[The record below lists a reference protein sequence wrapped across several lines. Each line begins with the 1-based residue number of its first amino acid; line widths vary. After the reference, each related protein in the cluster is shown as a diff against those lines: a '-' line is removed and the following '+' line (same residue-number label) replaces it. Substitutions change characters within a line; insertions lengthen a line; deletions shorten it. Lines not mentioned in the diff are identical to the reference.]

1 MPIPKPSKG
10 QDEKEF
16 ISACIREIID
26 EYDAPG
32 QAYAVCKGEYDKENM
47 TEEFADY
54 AWDDCMLDQTERY
67 GDEETAAK
75 ICGAIKAA
83 NMSSEEFAT
92 LPTVDCM
99 ERHKS
104 DGYTEQYAK
113 WACSGRPKNDGQQGG
128 VVAAMSEQFSRKKFE
143 YPPSHKEDMTSFMG
157 RCMSDIA
164 VKESK
169 PYRPSRAGFCYEQYQ
184 NRYLSNIGKKWK

>member
-1 MPIPKPSKG
+1 MPIPKPTSG
-10 QDEKEF
+10 QDEKEY

-32 QAYAVCKGEYDKENM
+32 QAYAVCKGTYDKDNM
-47 TEEFADY
+47 SEEFADY
-54 AWDDCMLDQTERY
+54 EWEDCMIDQVERY

-83 NMSSEEFAT
+83 NMSSEDFAT

-99 ERHKS
+99 EKHKS

-128 VVAAMSEQFSRKKFE
+128 VVSAFAKTKFE
-143 YPPSHKEDMTSFMG
+143 YPASHKETMTSFMA
-157 RCMSDIA
+157 RCMSDVM
-164 VKESK
+164 VKEK
-169 PYRPSRAGFCYEQYQ
+169 KKNRGDRAGFCYSQYQ

>member
-1 MPIPKPSKG
+1 MPILKPTSG
-10 QDEKEF
+10 QDEREY

-32 QAYAVCKGEYDKENM
+32 QAYAICKGTYDKENM
-47 TEEFADY
+47 SEEFADY
-54 AWDDCMLDQTERY
+54 PWDECMLDQVERY

-75 ICGAIKAA
+75 ICGSIKAA
-83 NMSSEEFAT
+83 NMSSEDFAT

-99 ERHKS
+99 EKHKS

-113 WACSGRPKNDGQQGG
+113 WACSGRPKNDEQQGG
-128 VVAAMSEQFSRKKFE
+128 VVSAFAKTKFE
-143 YPPSHKEDMTSFMG
+143 YPASHKETMTNFMS
-157 RCMSDIA
+157 RCMSDVM
-164 VKESK
+164 VKEK
-169 PYRPSRAGFCYEQYQ
+169 KKNRGDRAGFCYSQYQ

>member
-1 MPIPKPSKG
+1 MPIPKPTSG
-10 QDEKEF
+10 QDEKEY

-32 QAYAVCKGEYDKENM
+32 QAYAVCKGTYDKENM
-47 TEEFADY
+47 SEEFADY
-54 AWDDCMLDQTERY
+54 AWEDCMLDQVERY

-83 NMSSEEFAT
+83 NMSSEDFAT

-99 ERHKS
+99 EKHKS

-128 VVAAMSEQFSRKKFE
+128 VVSAFAKTKFE
-143 YPPSHKEDMTSFMG
+143 YPASHKETMTNFMS
-157 RCMSDIA
+157 RCMSDVM
-164 VKESK
+164 VKEK
-169 PYRPSRAGFCYEQYQ
+169 KKNRGDRAGFCYSQYQ

>member
-1 MPIPKPSKG
+1 MPIPKPTSG
-10 QDEKEF
+10 QDENEY
-16 ISACIREIID
+16 ISACIVEIMD

-32 QAYAVCKGEYDKENM
+32 QAYAVCKGEYDRENM
-47 TEEFADY
+47 SEEFADY
-54 AWDDCMLDQTERY
+54 EWEDCMIDQVERY

-83 NMSSEEFAT
+83 NMSSEDFAT

-99 ERHKS
+99 EKHKS

-128 VVAAMSEQFSRKKFE
+128 VVSAFSKTKFE
-143 YPPSHKEDMTSFMG
+143 YPASHKETMTSFMS
-157 RCMSDIA
+157 RCMSDVM
-164 VKESK
+164 VKEK
-169 PYRPSRAGFCYEQYQ
+169 KKNRADRAGFCYSQYQ

>member
-1 MPIPKPSKG
+1 MPIPKLSKG

-47 TEEFADY
+47 SEEFADY
-54 AWDDCMLDQTERY
+54 AWDDCMIDQIERY

-75 ICGAIKAA
+75 ICGSIKAA
-83 NMSSEEFAT
+83 NMSSEDFAT

-99 ERHKS
+99 EEHKS
-104 DGYTEQYAK
+104 AGYTEQYAK
-113 WACSGRPKNDGQQGG
+113 WACSGRKSNDGQQGG
-128 VVAAMSEQFSRKKFE
+128 VVGAMSEQFGRKKFE
-143 YPPSHKEDMTSFMG
+143 YPASYKETMTGFMS

-164 VKESK
+164 VKEEK
-169 PYRPSRAGFCYEQYQ
+169 KNRADRAGFCYSQYQ

>member
-1 MPIPKPSKG
+1 MPIPKPTSG
-10 QDEKEF
+10 QEEKEY

-32 QAYAVCKGEYDKENM
+32 QAYAVCKGTYDKENM
-47 TEEFADY
+47 SEEFADY
-54 AWDDCMLDQTERY
+54 AWEDCMLDQVERY

-83 NMSSEEFAT
+83 NMSSEDFAT

-99 ERHKS
+99 EKHKS

-128 VVAAMSEQFSRKKFE
+128 VVSAFAKTKFE
-143 YPPSHKEDMTSFMG
+143 YPASHKETMTNFMS
-157 RCMSDIA
+157 RCMSDVM
-164 VKESK
+164 VKEK
-169 PYRPSRAGFCYEQYQ
+169 KKNRGDRAGFCYSQYQ